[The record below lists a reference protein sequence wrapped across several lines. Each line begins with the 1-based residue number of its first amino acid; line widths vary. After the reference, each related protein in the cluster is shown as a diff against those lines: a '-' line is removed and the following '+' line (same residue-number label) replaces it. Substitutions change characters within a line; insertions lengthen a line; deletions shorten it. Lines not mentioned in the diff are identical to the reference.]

1 VKHISSK
8 SPTCTVYKCEQG
20 GLHLVIRDANISLSE
35 SEFYSANEQIQQA
48 SRMIDNSTWPGQYVK
63 LSFCKVSL
71 VVDKDDLSIIAK
83 VTKRAKEV
91 MERRKRDE
99 KSVDINKANKGN
111 TLPIVDKKDF
121 KEFLN

>member
-1 VKHISSK
+1 MKHISSK

-20 GLHLVIRDANISLSE
+20 GLHLVIRDANITLSE

-48 SRMIDNSTWPGQYVK
+48 SRMIDNGTWPGQYVK

-71 VVDKDDLSIIAK
+71 VVEIVDLSIIAK
-83 VTKRAKEV
+83 VMVRAIEV
-91 MERRKRDE
+91 MENRKRDE
-99 KSVDINKANKGN
+99 KIVDMNKANKDRP
-111 TLPIVDKKDF
+111 LPVVDKKVF

>member
-1 VKHISSK
+1 MKHISSK

-20 GLHLVIRDANISLSE
+20 GLHLVIRDANITLSE

-48 SRMIDNSTWPGQYVK
+48 SRMIDNGTWPGQYVK

-71 VVDKDDLSIIAK
+71 VVEIVDLSIIAK
-83 VTKRAKEV
+83 VMVRAIEV
-91 MERRKRDE
+91 MENRKRDE
-99 KSVDINKANKGN
+99 KIVDMNKANKDK
-111 TLPIVDKKDF
+111 TLPVVDKKVF

>member
-1 VKHISSK
+1 MKHISSK

-20 GLHLVIRDANISLSE
+20 GLHLVIRDANITLSE

-48 SRMIDNSTWPGQYVK
+48 SRMIDNGTWPGQYVR

-71 VVDKDDLSIIAK
+71 VVEIVDLSIIAK
-83 VTKRAKEV
+83 VMVRAIEV
-91 MERRKRDE
+91 MENRKRDE
-99 KSVDINKANKGN
+99 KIVDMNKENKDK
-111 TLPIVDKKDF
+111 TLPIVDKKAF